1 MSRSARLGVGSWVH
15 AGDPIPALS
24 TQAADRSRSCP
35 RIQTKSS
42 TQRMVEPLLYSQQ
55 QKTSTNQDI
64 LQYRIS
70 STMLPIFIE

>member
-1 MSRSARLGVGSWVH
+1 
-15 AGDPIPALS
+15 
-24 TQAADRSRSCP
+24 
-35 RIQTKSS
+35 
-42 TQRMVEPLLYSQQ
+42 MVEPLLYSQQ